1 MWIAARN
8 PGDCAVIRATPFRK
22 TIPAHRELAFIGA
35 MLLSSVI
42 FIDGSA
48 TIIALPLLGTDF
60 HLTGAQ
66 LQWLLNAYLL
76 PLTALSL
83 FAGAIGDRY
92 GRQRTLLFGGAL
104 FNISLI
110 LCSRA
115 ESLEALLAGRVGQGI
130 GAAFLIPNALAGIGQ
145 MYSGRAE
152 ERAIGVWSG
161 FAAVASGISPT
172 LGGWLVDLGNW
183 RGLFLLSLPIVVIGM
198 SFTALYLPNDREAP
212 DQPTDT
218 AGGVLVTVLLLAL
231 VSFLGNVEL
240 AASSPIL
247 AFMGATAIALLA
259 AWFLYV
265 EVYRGECAMI
275 PLSLFQSLPFSALTL
290 FTFLLYGAFNILF
303 VLLPFLLM
311 QGAGYSGFQAGL
323 IFVPLQVVM
332 TLGSPLISN
341 LASYVG
347 WRSLLAFGSA
357 LTGFAFLVA
366 LFVDLSTSYWVS
378 VMPVVALTAL
388 GMCCVAAPLSTLVL
402 TIVDGRSAG
411 VASGLN
417 NTTSRFGGLVTTA
430 LMSTVLADHGTFLT
444 SGFDAAMI
452 GGATLCVLATIS
464 AVFIRVNL
472 AGNPL

>member
-22 TIPAHRELAFIGA
+22 AIPVHRELAFIGA

-48 TIIALPLLGTDF
+48 TIVALPLLGTYF
-60 HLTGAQ
+60 HLTGDQ
-66 LQWLLNAYLL
+66 LQWLLSAYLL

-92 GRQRTLLFGGAL
+92 GRQKTLLLGSAL
-104 FNISLI
+104 FGMSLI
-110 LCSRA
+110 LCSSA
-115 ESLEALLAGRVGQGI
+115 ESLEALLAGRVGQGV

-161 FAAVASGISPT
+161 FAAVASGMSPT
-172 LGGWLVDLGNW
+172 LGGWLIDLGNW
-183 RGLFLLSLPIVVIGM
+183 RGLFLLSLPIVVVGI

-212 DQPTDT
+212 DQPIDT

-231 VSFLGNVEL
+231 VSSLGHVEL
-240 AASSPIL
+240 VASSPVL
-247 AFMGATAIALLA
+247 ALMGAIFIALLA
-259 AWFLYV
+259 TWFLYV

-275 PLSLFQSLPFSALTL
+275 PLSLFRSLPFSALTL
-290 FTFLLYGAFNILF
+290 FTFFQYGAFNILF
-303 VLLPFLLM
+303 ILLPFLLM
-311 QGAGYSGFQAGL
+311 QSAGYSGFEAGL
-323 IFVPLQVVM
+323 IFVPLQVIM
-332 TLGSPLISN
+332 TVGSPFISN

-366 LFVDLSTSYWVS
+366 LYVDLSSSYWAS
-378 VMPVVALTAL
+378 VMPVVTLMAL

-402 TIVDGRSAG
+402 TIVEGRSAG
-411 VASGLN
+411 LASGLN
-417 NTTSRFGGLVTTA
+417 NTISRFGGLVTTA
-430 LMSTVLADHGTFLT
+430 LMSTILADRGTFLA
-444 SGFDAAMI
+444 SGFDAAMV
-452 GGATLCVLATIS
+452 GGAVLCGLATIS
-464 AVFIRVNL
+464 TVLIRVNK
-472 AGNPL
+472 AGSPL